1 MKAMLIHTTQF
12 LHHMQVE
19 EEGRF
24 MVLIPG
30 ISPSCCPAKSVN
42 SDYTSPSHPSS
53 PVGC

>member
-1 MKAMLIHTTQF
+1 MKPMLNLTARF

-19 EEGRF
+19 EEERF
-24 MVLIPG
+24 TGLILE

-53 PVGC
+53 PADC